1 MEWLPGWPEKQ
12 SRRLSLPF
20 PRRVEFCDVYW
31 PRCIPIVPGTTQT
44 CGTAPCRCTNI
55 VTTTKEST
63 TAPRSLSVW
72 GEWSRAHTK
81 RAAVFFKRTAR
92 EPGIRGTKL
101 SHSPWTMCIKN
112 IFTSLVQS
120 AYFREWE
127 HPGCPVGKDEDE
139 VKEDA
144 GCSRGVNAAWKF
156 SYLGLT

>member
-72 GEWSRAHTK
+72 GEWSCAHTK